1 MKFLLLTAEEAAAA
15 EAAGLGGLLPVVIM
29 YGIIIFALWFFFM
42 RPQSKERKKTQ
53 EMLATLE
60 VGDVVVTTSGFY
72 GVLID
77 VTDED
82 VIVEFGG
89 NRNCRIPME
98 KSAIARVEK
107 PGQSAPAESDKKK
120 DK

>member
-77 VTDED
+77 VTDDD
-82 VIVEFGG
+82 VIVEFGN

-107 PGQSAPAESDKKK
+107 PGQEAPAETDKKK

>member
-1 MKFLLLTAEEAAAA
+1 MKLLLLTAEEAA
-15 EAAGLGGLLPVVIM
+15 EATGLAGLLPVVIM

-77 VTDED
+77 VTEED

-89 NRNCRIPME
+89 SRNCRIPME

-107 PGQSAPAESDKKK
+107 PGQSTATDDSSKKK

>member
-1 MKFLLLTAEEAAAA
+1 MKLLLLTAEEAAAA
-15 EAAGLGGLLPVVIM
+15 EAGLGSLLPVVIM

-60 VGDVVVTTSGFY
+60 VGDVVVTTAGFY

-77 VTDED
+77 VTDDD
-82 VIVEFGG
+82 VIVEFGN

-107 PGQSAPAESDKKK
+107 PGQEAPAESDKKK

>member
-1 MKFLLLTAEEAAAA
+1 MKLLLLTAEEATA
-15 EAAGLGGLLPVVIM
+15 EAGLGSLLPVVIM

-77 VTDED
+77 VTDDD
-82 VIVEFGG
+82 VIVEFGN

-107 PGQSAPAESDKKK
+107 TGQEAPAETDSKKK
-120 DK
+120 EK

>member
-1 MKFLLLTAEEAAAA
+1 MKLLLLTAEEAAAA
-15 EAAGLGGLLPVVIM
+15 EAGLGSLLPVVSM
-29 YGIIIFALWFFFM
+29 YGIIIFALFFFM

-77 VTDED
+77 VTDDD
-82 VIVEFGG
+82 VIVEFGN

-107 PGQSAPAESDKKK
+107 PGQEAPAESDKKK

>member
-1 MKFLLLTAEEAAAA
+1 MNFLLMTGAEPS
-15 EAAGLGGLLPVVIM
+15 AAGSLVSMVVI
-29 YGIIIFALWFFFM
+29 YGVLIFALWFFFM

-107 PGQSAPAESDKKK
+107 PGQSAPAETDKKK

>member
-1 MKFLLLTAEEAAAA
+1 MRFLLLSAEEAAAA
-15 EAAGLGGLLPVVIM
+15 EQGLGGLLPVVIM

-107 PGQSAPAESDKKK
+107 PGQAAETETKKK